1 LTVYK
6 ERYKPMTAHNKRG
19 HFLIA
24 ASMAVAVSVLAL
36 TTLGIPGGQAN
47 AAPVGK
53 TKKGTPH
60 VASQTS
66 IVLVHGAFADGSGW
80 SEVIPLLD
88 KDGYTVTA
96 VQNPLT
102 SIADDIATTKRV
114 IDAQKGPIVVVG
126 HSYGGAVITGAA
138 AGNANVKA
146 LVYVSAFAP
155 DEGEKLTAGTE
166 KFSQPPLNS
175 ALVADSA
182 GFLYVDRAKFHEDFC
197 ADLPA
202 AEARVMAATQ
212 KPLSGTVFDATV
224 SGAAWRSVPSWYIVG
239 TEDHAINPDF
249 ERFLAKRMGAK
260 TTEIKSS
267 HVSFLS
273 QPTVV
278 VKVIEE
284 AAKAAEAT
292 VKQP

>member
-1 LTVYK
+1 
-6 ERYKPMTAHNKRG
+6 MNAHNRRH

-24 ASMAVAVSVLAL
+24 ASMAVAISVLSL
-36 TTLGIPGGQAN
+36 TTHGIPGGPAN

-53 TKKGTPH
+53 TKKGTSH
-60 VASQTS
+60 MASQTS

-80 SEVIPLLD
+80 SKVIPLLE

-102 SIADDIATTKRV
+102 SLADDIATTKRV

-138 AGNANVKA
+138 AGNPNVRA
-146 LVYVSAFAP
+146 LVYVNAFAP

-166 KFSQPPLNS
+166 KFAQPPLNS
-175 ALVADSA
+175 ALVPDSA

-224 SGAAWRSVPSWYIVG
+224 TGAAWKRIPSWYIVG
-239 TEDHAINPDF
+239 IDDHAINPDF
-249 ERFLAKRMGAK
+249 ERFLAKRMGAQ
-260 TTEIKSS
+260 TTEVKSS
-267 HVSFLS
+267 HVPFLS
-273 QPTVV
+273 HPAMV

-284 AAKAAEAT
+284 AAKAAASSAQE
-292 VKQP
+292 